1 MIPMQTWSCRKTSL
15 QWRRFGLPC
24 AKQKVSARSWIG
36 EVFSIDAHFHQG
48 PKGVV
53 KPMAGV
59 HPTPTAH
66 DERLAIEHSTI
77 RCKAFKLKGF
87 SIRAFGTCARNRF
100 ADEVN
105 APPVMNTIRVS

>member
-1 MIPMQTWSCRKTSL
+1 MTTMPIWSFRKPSL
-15 QWRRFGLPC
+15 RSRKFGLPC
-24 AKQKVSARSWIG
+24 AKQKASARFWIG
-36 EVFSIDAHFHQG
+36 EVLSIDAHFHQG

-66 DERLAIEHSTI
+66 NERLAIEHSTI